1 MFKKVFCV
9 LLVAVLIFSAVIT
22 AGSAYTPPNFD
33 IEAEGAMLVNTDTGD
48 IIYSK
53 NRTKYF
59 CLTYIFII

>member
-48 IIYSK
+48 II
-53 NRTKYF
+53 
-59 CLTYIFII
+59 